1 MKIAERMIFRTTNQ
15 HNITFKTY
23 VTIISENKEEYAIH
37 IRKRFLV
44 PSSEVVPNS
53 KALKTFKNHT
63 LYEEFIGLRYPT
75 LMFIAELFREKVES
89 FR

>member
-1 MKIAERMIFRTTNQ
+1 MRKAERMIFRTTNPY
-15 HNITFKTY
+15 NITFKTY
-23 VTIISENKEEYAIH
+23 VTVVAENEDYAIR

-44 PSSEVVPNS
+44 PSSEVVPDS
-53 KALKTFKNHT
+53 TPIKTFKNHT

>member
-1 MKIAERMIFRTTNQ
+1 MKIAERMIFRNTNPYG
-15 HNITFKTY
+15 ITFKTY
-23 VTIISENKEEYAIH
+23 VTIQAENEDYAIF
-37 IRKRFLV
+37 IRKRFLIH
-44 PSSEVVPNS
+44 SSDIAPESTPI
-53 KALKTFKNHT
+53 KTFKDHT

>member
-1 MKIAERMIFRTTNQ
+1 MKIAERMIFRTTNPYG
-15 HNITFKTY
+15 ITFKTY
-23 VTIISENKEEYAIH
+23 VTIISENEDEYAIH

-44 PSSEVVPNS
+44 PFSEVVPNS
-53 KALKTFKNHT
+53 KAIKSFKNHT